1 MLFPCM
7 RASSRISF
15 IDDDP
20 SFLDAMVDAVASVR
34 RCEFLHHPGELD
46 RLYAEQEDLLRREQ
60 QMLARIVGAESP
72 LLAALDYFAWPGRHA
87 IFSVLVTDQVMPA
100 EDGVSICER
109 HGHFGL
115 RRILLTGAADAD
127 LAVQAFNQGSIE
139 SFLPKQTRNL
149 GFNLRRAL
157 QDQFLHN
164 SVERGRQLAMQMR
177 RDRFAALE
185 SADVS
190 NALMVILGRSRVDE
204 YLVLGEPFGVLGLR
218 SDGRLSWIQ
227 IETREGLRELG
238 ESLAEFDWD
247 APGVARVRAGEAL
260 PNVELVSQLDGIA
273 PAVAPIEVL
282 SEVEGVLAAE
292 FVFDWPGAVSWRT
305 LPGGAAA

>member
-20 SFLDAMVDAVASVR
+20 SFLDAMADAVASVR

-46 RLYAEQEDLLRREQ
+46 HSYAEQETLLRREQ
-60 QMLARIVGAESP
+60 QMLARVVGAESP
-72 LLAALDYFAWPGRHA
+72 LAAALDYFAWEGRHR

-100 EDGVSICER
+100 EDGISICER

-127 LAVQAFNQGSIE
+127 LAVKAFNGGAIE

-157 QDQFLHN
+157 QEQFLHN
-164 SVERGRQLAMQMR
+164 SLERGRHLAMQMR
-177 RDRFAALE
+177 HERLQALQ
-185 SADVS
+185 SDDVS
-190 NALMVILGRSRVDE
+190 NALMVILGRGRVDE

-218 SDGRLSWIQ
+218 ADGRLSWIQ
-227 IETREGLRELG
+227 IETTAGLRELAD
-238 ESLAEFDWD
+238 SLAEFGWD
-247 APGVARVRAGEAL
+247 APGLDRVRAGQAL
-260 PNVELVSQLDGIA
+260 PNLELVSQLEGIA
-273 PAVAPIEVL
+273 PAIAPVEVL
-282 SEVEGVLAAE
+282 SEADGLLAAE
-292 FVFDWPGAVSWRT
+292 FLFDWPAAVSWRA
-305 LPGGAAA
+305 LAEVRGG

>member
-20 SFLDAMVDAVASVR
+20 SFLDAMADAVAALR

-46 RLYAEQEDLLRREQ
+46 RLYDEQEELLRREQ

-72 LLAALDYFAWPGRHA
+72 LRAALDYFAWPGRHR

-100 EDGVSICER
+100 EDGISLCER

-115 RRILLTGAADAD
+115 RRLLLTGAADAD
-127 LAVQAFNQGSIE
+127 LAVKAFNGGAIE
-139 SFLPKQTRNL
+139 GFLPKQTRNL

-157 QDQFLHN
+157 QEQFLHN
-164 SVERGRQLAMQMR
+164 SVERGRHLAMLMR
-177 RDRFAALE
+177 RERLQALQSE
-185 SADVS
+185 DVS
-190 NALMVILGRSRVDE
+190 NALMVILGRGRVAA
-204 YLVLGEPFGVLGLR
+204 YLVLDEPFGVLGLR

-227 IETREGLRELG
+227 IETAAGLRELAD
-238 ESLAEFDWD
+238 SLAEFGWD
-247 APGVARVRAGEAL
+247 APGMALVRAGEAL
-260 PNVELVSQLDGIA
+260 PNVELVSQLEGVAPAIA
-273 PAVAPIEVL
+273 PVEVL
-282 SEVEGVLAAE
+282 SEAEGVLAAE
-292 FVFDWPGAVSWRT
+292 FVFDWPGTVSWRA
-305 LPGGAAA
+305 LAEEPGA

>member
-20 SFLDAMVDAVASVR
+20 SFLDAMADAVASVR

-46 RLYAEQEDLLRREQ
+46 RLYDEQEDLLRREQ

-72 LLAALDYFAWPGRHA
+72 LRAALDYFAWADRHR

-100 EDGVSICER
+100 EDGITICER

-127 LAVQAFNQGSIE
+127 LAVKAFNQGSIE

-157 QDQFLHN
+157 QEQFLHN
-164 SVERGRQLAMQMR
+164 SVERGRHLAMLMR
-177 RDRFAALE
+177 RERLQALQ
-185 SADVS
+185 SDDVS
-190 NALMVILGRSRVDE
+190 NALMVILGRGRVDE

-218 SDGRLSWIQ
+218 SDARLSWIQ
-227 IETREGLRELG
+227 IETTAGLRELAD
-238 ESLAEFDWD
+238 SLAEFGWD
-247 APGVARVRAGEAL
+247 APGMDRVRAGAAL

-273 PAVAPIEVL
+273 PAIAPVEVL
-282 SEVEGVLAAE
+282 SEADGVLAAE
-292 FVFDWPGAVSWRT
+292 FLFDWPGTVSWRAT
-305 LPGGAAA
+305 TEGGVA

>member
-20 SFLDAMVDAVASVR
+20 SFLEAMADAVASVR
-34 RCEFLHHPGELD
+34 RCEFLHHPGDLD

-60 QMLARIVGAESP
+60 QLLARIPGAESP

-127 LAVQAFNQGSIE
+127 LAVKAFNQGSIE

-177 RDRFAALE
+177 RERFAALE
-185 SADVS
+185 SIDVS
-190 NALMVILGRSRVDE
+190 NALMVILGRGRVDE

-218 SDGRLSWIQ
+218 ADGRLSWIP
-227 IETREGLRELG
+227 IETQDGLG
-238 ESLAEFDWD
+238 ELSETLAEFGWD
-247 APGVARVRAGEAL
+247 APAVAGVRAGKAL

-273 PAVAPIEVL
+273 PATAPVEPL
-282 SEVEGVLAAE
+282 SEADGVLAAE
-292 FVFDWPGAVSWRT
+292 FQFDWPGTVSWRT
-305 LPGGAAA
+305 LPGGTAA

>member
-20 SFLDAMVDAVASVR
+20 SFLEAMADAVASVR
-34 RCEFLHHPGELD
+34 RCEFLHHPGDLD

-60 QMLARIVGAESP
+60 QMLARIPGAESP

-127 LAVQAFNQGSIE
+127 LAVKAFNQGSIE

-177 RDRFAALE
+177 RERFAALE
-185 SADVS
+185 SVDVS
-190 NALMVILGRSRVDE
+190 NALMVILGRGRVDE

-218 SDGRLSWIQ
+218 ADGRLSWIQ
-227 IETREGLRELG
+227 IETREGLSELG
-238 ESLAEFDWD
+238 DSLAEFGWD
-247 APGVARVRAGEAL
+247 APGMARVRAGEAL

-273 PAVAPIEVL
+273 PAIAPVEPL
-282 SEVEGVLAAE
+282 SEADGVLAAE
-292 FVFDWPGAVSWRT
+292 FQFDWPGTVSWRT
-305 LPGGAAA
+305 LPGGTAA